1 MKTLNR
7 LIQGSVIAGFLVSSS
22 GCIIAPE
29 HEHERDRDREM
40 REHDRDRDVR
50 EHEHD
55 RDRHCDEH
63 DERCR
68 ERDR

>member
-7 LIQGSVIAGFLVSSS
+7 LIQGCVIAGFLVSSS
-22 GCIIAPE
+22 GCLIVPEHEHE
-29 HEHERDRDREM
+29 HEHERDRDRDREV
-40 REHDRDRDVR
+40 REHD
-50 EHEHD
+50 HD

-68 ERDR
+68 DR

>member
-1 MKTLNR
+1 MTTLTR
-7 LIQGSVIAGFLVSSS
+7 LIQGCVIAGFLVSSS
-22 GCIIAPE
+22 GCLIVPE
-29 HEHERDRDREM
+29 HEH
-40 REHDRDRDVR
+40 EHDRDRDREVR

-68 ERDR
+68 DR

>member
-1 MKTLNR
+1 MTTLTR
-7 LIQGSVIAGFLVSSS
+7 LIQGCVITGFLVSSS

-29 HEHERDRDREM
+29 HEHERDRDREV
-40 REHDRDRDVR
+40 REHD
-50 EHEHD
+50 HD

-68 ERDR
+68 DR

>member
-22 GCIIAPE
+22 GCLIVPE
-29 HEHERDRDREM
+29 HEHEH
-40 REHDRDRDVR
+40 EHDRDREVR
-50 EHEHD
+50 EHHDD

-68 ERDR
+68 DR